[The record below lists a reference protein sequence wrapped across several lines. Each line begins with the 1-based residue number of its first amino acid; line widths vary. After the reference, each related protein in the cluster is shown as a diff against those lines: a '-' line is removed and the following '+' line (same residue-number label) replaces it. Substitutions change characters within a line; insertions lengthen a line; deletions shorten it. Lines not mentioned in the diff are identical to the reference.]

1 MLIGKGGSGLREM
14 QERTGVKVRHALPAD
29 QPVCVVSVVSSSY
42 TRTPVRADAC
52 LVCVCVP
59 SQAARTRVPAEARPG
74 GVETAAVGGRAG
86 GDKRRTAL
94 RHRRRGGNH
103 PAHRSMVIDQ
113 IMRQRP
119 TRTSTHLRY
128 LRKSPGQAR
137 RPNLSS
143 SRRSFSLM

>member
-14 QERTGVKVRHALPAD
+14 QERTGVKVRHALPLPLPAD

-42 TRTPVRADAC
+42 TRAPVRADAC

-74 GVETAAVGGRAG
+74 GVEAAAVGRRAG

-103 PAHRSMVIDQ
+103 PRRIDRWSSIRSCDSAQPAHQ
-113 IMRQRP
+113 P
-119 TRTSTHLRY
+119 TCVLYARA
-128 LRKSPGQAR
+128 QAKR
-137 RPNLSS
+137 GVPI
-143 SRRSFSLM
+143 